1 MKAKDLRIVFMGTPD
16 FAVESLKRL
25 VEDGYNVV
33 GVVTMPDKPAGR
45 GLKLQQSAVKRYASE
60 VGLPLLQP
68 EKLKDPEFLEQFA
81 AWNADLGIVIAFRML
96 PEVVWSQPRFGTF
109 NLHASLLPQYRGAA
123 PINRAIMN
131 GETLTGVTTFML
143 NSGMDKGA
151 ILGRREVAIADDDT
165 AGTLHDKL
173 MFEGADLVLETVDRI
188 AGGQVEALLQP
199 ESDEGLKPAPKIFK
213 DDCRIDWDSDEKRVY
228 DFVRGLSP
236 YPAAWTML
244 DRGGGDPVQLKIYR
258 IDRIPD
264 RDGYLPGTVLSDGKT
279 FVEVACGNGAVSVL
293 ELQAAGKKRMGIE
306 EFLRGFKDD
315 ITACRFK

>member
-173 MFEGADLVLETVDRI
+173 MFEGADLVLETVDMI

>member
-315 ITACRFK
+315 IKACRFK